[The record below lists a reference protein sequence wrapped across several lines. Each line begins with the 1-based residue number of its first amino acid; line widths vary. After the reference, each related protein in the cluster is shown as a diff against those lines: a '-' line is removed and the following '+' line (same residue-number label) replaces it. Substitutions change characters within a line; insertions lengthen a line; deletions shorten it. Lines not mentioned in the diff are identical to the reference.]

1 MTPRLREQHPNEP
14 WLWRADWA
22 ERAVRETSE
31 VGGWC
36 LWGFAFLWNLLSLP
50 LWFIV
55 DWRWPMD
62 TRTIL
67 MAAFPIAGVLLV
79 LLAVYHALRRHKY
92 GVSVCRI
99 DRVPIPLGSTLR
111 GEIDVRMHE
120 LPPAGFALKLATV
133 RRTVTGSGKN
143 RSVHESILWQ
153 DEQTVTHGATPGP
166 NGLRVPF
173 RFDIPFD
180 CASAS
185 LVDPS
190 DLVLWKL
197 TASAEVPGIDYE
209 AAFELPVFRTD
220 DARDQL
226 APRVHSPMAWQPPP
240 EITLAADAIVIRPT
254 HGFSGFIFPIVFFA
268 LWFGALALMRRM
280 DAPWFI
286 VIFFGAIGTFVAIV
300 IFDLLLGH
308 TTLTAD
314 RAALTTRRSW
324 FGLGRR
330 HVIPS
335 SEIARLEPVLGTTIG
350 NTAYHDVR
358 VVLRSGRTRR
368 VAKYIRNRRDAEMLG
383 ERLAQHLGV

>member
-1 MTPRLREQHPNEP
+1 MVPRQREQHPNEP

-22 ERAVRETSE
+22 ERAVRETPE

-36 LWGFAFLWNLLSLP
+36 LWGFAILWNLFSIP
-50 LWFIV
+50 VFFFV
-55 DWRWPMD
+55 EWRWPMD
-62 TRTIL
+62 AKSIL
-67 MAAFPIAGVLLV
+67 LAAFPIAGALVV
-79 LLAVYHALRRHKY
+79 LLAVYHSLRRGKY
-92 GVSVCRI
+92 GLSVCRI

-120 LPPAGFALKLATV
+120 LPRSGFALRLACV

-153 DEQTVTHGATPGP
+153 DEQTVAHGAMPGP

-180 CASAS
+180 GEPAS

-209 AAFELPVFRTD
+209 ATFELPVFRVEGAQD
-220 DARDQL
+220 EL

-240 EITLAADAIVIRPT
+240 EITIAANTIVIRPPYGISAFVVPT
-254 HGFSGFIFPIVFFA
+254 IFFA
-268 LWFGALALMRRM
+268 IFFGALALIRKIG
-280 DAPWFI
+280 APLFAI
-286 VIFFGAIGTFVAIV
+286 VFFGAVAAFIALV
-300 IFDLLLGH
+300 ILDLLLGR
-308 TTLTAD
+308 TTLAAD
-314 RAALTTRRSW
+314 RMTLTSRRTW
-324 FGLGRR
+324 LGLGR
-330 HVIPS
+330 HHAIPAA
-335 SEIARLEPVLGTTIG
+335 EIERFEPVLGTTIG

-368 VAKYIRNRRDAEMLG
+368 VAKYIRTRRDAEMLG
-383 ERLAQHLGV
+383 ERLAQMLGA